1 MAFTHLDTIQ
11 PLELKT
17 TEGIR
22 GRFYLVE
29 EGVKYPSIT
38 TILGAGEKPYLEAWR
53 QSLGVEK
60 ANKET
65 KRCADRGTA
74 VHTMIERFLQND
86 PDPTKGFD
94 TAIADEFRALKMSLR
109 KVNNILLQEGALYS
123 NILKTAGRVDCIG
136 EYDGK
141 LAVIDFKTST
151 NSKSTHMIQDYYL
164 QTTAYAWMLEEIYGI
179 HVENIVIIMSV
190 EKGLPLVFKEK
201 TEHFIQ
207 PLCERINTYYKN
219 VKA

>member
-53 QSLGVEK
+53 QSLGVDN

-94 TAIADEFRALKMSLR
+94 PVIADEFRALKMSLR